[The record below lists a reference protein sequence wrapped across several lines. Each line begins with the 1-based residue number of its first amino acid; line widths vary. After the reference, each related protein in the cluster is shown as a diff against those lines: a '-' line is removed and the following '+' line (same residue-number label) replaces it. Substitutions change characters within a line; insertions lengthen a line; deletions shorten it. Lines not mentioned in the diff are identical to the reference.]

1 MQKKD
6 KNNFIVRPN
15 GEETRKCPHCHTEVE
30 VQTRMCPT
38 CNYSLHWMKSGQ
50 NISVD
55 FLQSPLPRI
64 MTICAIIVA
73 VIGQLFIYF
82 LDSSV
87 NDYFVNRLSL
97 PPISTLHVAGHIMKT
112 IGETTLLYCLM
123 KGLIFEFRNFTW
135 HINVTMILLLCYH
148 LLAAALPSIGET
160 ATSATMVKFAY
171 NACFALLALSE
182 ASYFILGLR
191 LNSTYFGS
199 ISTCGL
205 LMLICSGL
213 HFATGVIFNLT
224 SKEFYSDTAFFVFS
238 VIYLIFLGTR
248 MLPHEAY
255 MLKKEKKRAEA
266 F

>member
-1 MQKKD
+1 MKKKTYSKILHFKCFIINIIIIFAKNLKYKSQMQKKD

-87 NDYFVNRLSL
+87 TSLIVCLFLPSL
-97 PPISTLHVAGHIMKT
+97 PSTSQDM
-112 IGETTLLYCLM
+112 C
-123 KGLIFEFRNFTW
+123 
-135 HINVTMILLLCYH
+135 
-148 LLAAALPSIGET
+148 
-160 ATSATMVKFAY
+160 
-171 NACFALLALSE
+171 
-182 ASYFILGLR
+182 
-191 LNSTYFGS
+191 
-199 ISTCGL
+199 
-205 LMLICSGL
+205 
-213 HFATGVIFNLT
+213 
-224 SKEFYSDTAFFVFS
+224 
-238 VIYLIFLGTR
+238 
-248 MLPHEAY
+248 
-255 MLKKEKKRAEA
+255 
-266 F
+266 